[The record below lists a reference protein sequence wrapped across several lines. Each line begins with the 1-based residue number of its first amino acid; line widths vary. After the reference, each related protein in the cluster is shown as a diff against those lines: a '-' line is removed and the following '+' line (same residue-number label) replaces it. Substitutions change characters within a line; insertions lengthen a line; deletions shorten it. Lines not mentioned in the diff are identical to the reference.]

1 MLLLQLFK
9 FQFLIMAAK
18 KDKDTN
24 KENKCS
30 FCGKT
35 KKDVALLF
43 NGEFGSICNECCDQI
58 YNMNLSII
66 NHNTNFI
73 PEDEFHKDDVK
84 KPTEIKEFLDQYVIG
99 QDKAKQRLAVAVY
112 NHYKRI
118 KQKGFDDVE
127 IEKSNCILCGE
138 TGVGKT
144 LLVKS
149 IAKMLDVPISIVD
162 CNSITEAG
170 YVGDDVET
178 SITRLLQAC
187 DYDVKKAEHGIV
199 FLDEC
204 FDGNTE
210 VMTENGFIPFKD
222 LTDSTKIMQWNSDS
236 TMSLV
241 NSERIVKHKC
251 LNGLLS
257 LQNSKTGQIIHT
269 STPNHNRVVIS
280 HGKYRDKYIIKK
292 VIAEKSLNQGYDFPV
307 TGIFDGNNIDISDDM
322 LKFIVAF
329 AADGCVKNGKYG
341 YLTVKKERK
350 YNRLNEILNNLH
362 IKYTYTFNEKNS
374 YHNFYFGDISNMP
387 FFKNGKKTLCLDCL
401 ITASIRQKKLF
412 LNELRYWDGLLNY
425 YKDNIYFTSSKLDEM
440 LFIQTIAHTSGMSC
454 SIHNRYKKGY
464 DISYCCVIKN
474 KKYMS
479 QHSKLLKVYKDFTDD
494 VYCVTVPS
502 GMIMIRQN
510 NFVTVTGNC
519 DKIARKSGGNP
530 SITRDVSGEGVQQ
543 ALLKIIEGTVVNVP
557 PKGGRKHPDAKMV
570 QVDTKNILFICGG
583 AFVGLD
589 KIIERRMNKSSLGFI
604 SKEENKQ
611 YIEDKENNNILKY
624 ANAEDFKNFGLIP
637 ELIGRLPII
646 TYLNPLSEED
656 LKRILIEP
664 KNAIIKQFKKL
675 FELDGIELIIDDDV
689 YDYIVKLSIKNKLG
703 ARGLRGIV
711 EALLSDDMYK
721 MPATDE
727 KQLHITIEYAKE
739 KLLEYENTY
748 N

>member
-1 MLLLQLFK
+1 MLSDNIERK
-9 FQFLIMAAK
+9 FINTWDIEDFQILTDDGFVDIKSLHETIPYIK
-18 KDKDTN
+18 YHIET
-24 KENKCS
+24 
-30 FCGKT
+30 
-35 KKDVALLF
+35 F
-43 NGEFGSICNECCDQI
+43 NGLTLDCADNHIVFDE
-58 YNMNLSII
+58 NMNEIFVKNLRNEDKIMTANGIDTIICVECTNIEENMYDFELDENSNHRYYTNGILS
-66 NHNTNFI
+66 HN
-73 PEDEFHKDDVK
+73 
-84 KPTEIKEFLDQYVIG
+84 
-99 QDKAKQRLAVAVY
+99 
-112 NHYKRI
+112 
-118 KQKGFDDVE
+118 
-127 IEKSNCILCGE
+127 
-138 TGVGKT
+138 T

-187 DYDVKKAEHGIV
+187 DYDVKKAEHGIC
-199 FLDEC
+199 FLDE
-204 FDGNTE
+204 
-210 VMTENGFIPFKD
+210 I
-222 LTDSTKIMQWNSDS
+222 
-236 TMSLV
+236 
-241 NSERIVKHKC
+241 
-251 LNGLLS
+251 
-257 LQNSKTGQIIHT
+257 
-269 STPNHNRVVIS
+269 
-280 HGKYRDKYIIKK
+280 
-292 VIAEKSLNQGYDFPV
+292 
-307 TGIFDGNNIDISDDM
+307 
-322 LKFIVAF
+322 
-329 AADGCVKNGKYG
+329 
-341 YLTVKKERK
+341 
-350 YNRLNEILNNLH
+350 
-362 IKYTYTFNEKNS
+362 
-374 YHNFYFGDISNMP
+374 
-387 FFKNGKKTLCLDCL
+387 
-401 ITASIRQKKLF
+401 
-412 LNELRYWDGLLNY
+412 
-425 YKDNIYFTSSKLDEM
+425 
-440 LFIQTIAHTSGMSC
+440 
-454 SIHNRYKKGY
+454 
-464 DISYCCVIKN
+464 
-474 KKYMS
+474 
-479 QHSKLLKVYKDFTDD
+479 
-494 VYCVTVPS
+494 
-502 GMIMIRQN
+502 
-510 NFVTVTGNC
+510 

>member
-1 MLLLQLFK
+1 MLSDNIERK
-9 FQFLIMAAK
+9 FINTWDIEDFQILTDDGFVDIKSLHETIPYIK
-18 KDKDTN
+18 YHIET
-24 KENKCS
+24 
-30 FCGKT
+30 
-35 KKDVALLF
+35 F
-43 NGEFGSICNECCDQI
+43 NGLTLDCADNHIVFDE
-58 YNMNLSII
+58 NMNEIFVKNLRNEDKIMTANGIDTIICVECTNIEENMYDFELDENSNHRYYTNGILS
-66 NHNTNFI
+66 HN
-73 PEDEFHKDDVK
+73 
-84 KPTEIKEFLDQYVIG
+84 
-99 QDKAKQRLAVAVY
+99 
-112 NHYKRI
+112 
-118 KQKGFDDVE
+118 
-127 IEKSNCILCGE
+127 
-138 TGVGKT
+138 T

-199 FLDEC
+199 FLDE
-204 FDGNTE
+204 
-210 VMTENGFIPFKD
+210 I
-222 LTDSTKIMQWNSDS
+222 
-236 TMSLV
+236 
-241 NSERIVKHKC
+241 
-251 LNGLLS
+251 
-257 LQNSKTGQIIHT
+257 
-269 STPNHNRVVIS
+269 
-280 HGKYRDKYIIKK
+280 
-292 VIAEKSLNQGYDFPV
+292 
-307 TGIFDGNNIDISDDM
+307 
-322 LKFIVAF
+322 
-329 AADGCVKNGKYG
+329 
-341 YLTVKKERK
+341 
-350 YNRLNEILNNLH
+350 
-362 IKYTYTFNEKNS
+362 
-374 YHNFYFGDISNMP
+374 
-387 FFKNGKKTLCLDCL
+387 
-401 ITASIRQKKLF
+401 
-412 LNELRYWDGLLNY
+412 
-425 YKDNIYFTSSKLDEM
+425 
-440 LFIQTIAHTSGMSC
+440 
-454 SIHNRYKKGY
+454 
-464 DISYCCVIKN
+464 
-474 KKYMS
+474 
-479 QHSKLLKVYKDFTDD
+479 
-494 VYCVTVPS
+494 
-502 GMIMIRQN
+502 
-510 NFVTVTGNC
+510 

-656 LKRILIEP
+656 LKKILIEP

>member
-1 MLLLQLFK
+1 MLSDNIERK
-9 FQFLIMAAK
+9 FINTWDIEDFQILTDDGFVDIKSLHETIPYIK
-18 KDKDTN
+18 YHIET
-24 KENKCS
+24 
-30 FCGKT
+30 
-35 KKDVALLF
+35 F
-43 NGEFGSICNECCDQI
+43 NGLTLDCADNHIVFDE
-58 YNMNLSII
+58 NMNEIFVNNLRNEDKIMTANGIDTIICVECTNIEENMYDFELDENSNHRYYTNGILS
-66 NHNTNFI
+66 HN
-73 PEDEFHKDDVK
+73 
-84 KPTEIKEFLDQYVIG
+84 
-99 QDKAKQRLAVAVY
+99 
-112 NHYKRI
+112 
-118 KQKGFDDVE
+118 
-127 IEKSNCILCGE
+127 
-138 TGVGKT
+138 T

-199 FLDEC
+199 FLDE
-204 FDGNTE
+204 
-210 VMTENGFIPFKD
+210 
-222 LTDSTKIMQWNSDS
+222 L
-236 TMSLV
+236 
-241 NSERIVKHKC
+241 
-251 LNGLLS
+251 
-257 LQNSKTGQIIHT
+257 
-269 STPNHNRVVIS
+269 
-280 HGKYRDKYIIKK
+280 
-292 VIAEKSLNQGYDFPV
+292 
-307 TGIFDGNNIDISDDM
+307 
-322 LKFIVAF
+322 
-329 AADGCVKNGKYG
+329 
-341 YLTVKKERK
+341 
-350 YNRLNEILNNLH
+350 
-362 IKYTYTFNEKNS
+362 
-374 YHNFYFGDISNMP
+374 
-387 FFKNGKKTLCLDCL
+387 
-401 ITASIRQKKLF
+401 
-412 LNELRYWDGLLNY
+412 
-425 YKDNIYFTSSKLDEM
+425 
-440 LFIQTIAHTSGMSC
+440 
-454 SIHNRYKKGY
+454 
-464 DISYCCVIKN
+464 
-474 KKYMS
+474 
-479 QHSKLLKVYKDFTDD
+479 
-494 VYCVTVPS
+494 
-502 GMIMIRQN
+502 
-510 NFVTVTGNC
+510 

>member
-1 MLLLQLFK
+1 MLSDNIERK
-9 FQFLIMAAK
+9 FINTWDIEDFQILTDDGFVDIKSLHETIPYIK
-18 KDKDTN
+18 YHIET
-24 KENKCS
+24 
-30 FCGKT
+30 
-35 KKDVALLF
+35 F
-43 NGEFGSICNECCDQI
+43 NGLTLDCADNHIVFDE
-58 YNMNLSII
+58 NMNEIFVKNLRNEDKIMTANGIDTIICVECTNIEENMYDFELDENSNHRYYTNGILS
-66 NHNTNFI
+66 HN
-73 PEDEFHKDDVK
+73 
-84 KPTEIKEFLDQYVIG
+84 
-99 QDKAKQRLAVAVY
+99 
-112 NHYKRI
+112 
-118 KQKGFDDVE
+118 
-127 IEKSNCILCGE
+127 
-138 TGVGKT
+138 T

-187 DYDVKKAEHGIV
+187 DYNVKKAEHGIV
-199 FLDEC
+199 FLDE
-204 FDGNTE
+204 
-210 VMTENGFIPFKD
+210 
-222 LTDSTKIMQWNSDS
+222 L
-236 TMSLV
+236 
-241 NSERIVKHKC
+241 
-251 LNGLLS
+251 
-257 LQNSKTGQIIHT
+257 
-269 STPNHNRVVIS
+269 
-280 HGKYRDKYIIKK
+280 
-292 VIAEKSLNQGYDFPV
+292 
-307 TGIFDGNNIDISDDM
+307 
-322 LKFIVAF
+322 
-329 AADGCVKNGKYG
+329 
-341 YLTVKKERK
+341 
-350 YNRLNEILNNLH
+350 
-362 IKYTYTFNEKNS
+362 
-374 YHNFYFGDISNMP
+374 
-387 FFKNGKKTLCLDCL
+387 
-401 ITASIRQKKLF
+401 
-412 LNELRYWDGLLNY
+412 
-425 YKDNIYFTSSKLDEM
+425 
-440 LFIQTIAHTSGMSC
+440 
-454 SIHNRYKKGY
+454 
-464 DISYCCVIKN
+464 
-474 KKYMS
+474 
-479 QHSKLLKVYKDFTDD
+479 
-494 VYCVTVPS
+494 
-502 GMIMIRQN
+502 
-510 NFVTVTGNC
+510 

>member
-1 MLLLQLFK
+1 MLSDNIERK
-9 FQFLIMAAK
+9 FINTWDIADFQILTDDGFVDIKSLHETIPYIK
-18 KDKDTN
+18 YHIET
-24 KENKCS
+24 
-30 FCGKT
+30 
-35 KKDVALLF
+35 F
-43 NGEFGSICNECCDQI
+43 NGLTLDCADNHIVFDE
-58 YNMNLSII
+58 NMNEIFVKNLRNEDKIMTANGIDTIICVECTNIEENMYDFELDENSNHRYYTNGILS
-66 NHNTNFI
+66 HN
-73 PEDEFHKDDVK
+73 
-84 KPTEIKEFLDQYVIG
+84 
-99 QDKAKQRLAVAVY
+99 
-112 NHYKRI
+112 
-118 KQKGFDDVE
+118 
-127 IEKSNCILCGE
+127 
-138 TGVGKT
+138 T

-187 DYDVKKAEHGIV
+187 DYDVKKAEHGIC
-199 FLDEC
+199 FLDE
-204 FDGNTE
+204 
-210 VMTENGFIPFKD
+210 I
-222 LTDSTKIMQWNSDS
+222 
-236 TMSLV
+236 
-241 NSERIVKHKC
+241 
-251 LNGLLS
+251 
-257 LQNSKTGQIIHT
+257 
-269 STPNHNRVVIS
+269 
-280 HGKYRDKYIIKK
+280 
-292 VIAEKSLNQGYDFPV
+292 
-307 TGIFDGNNIDISDDM
+307 
-322 LKFIVAF
+322 
-329 AADGCVKNGKYG
+329 
-341 YLTVKKERK
+341 
-350 YNRLNEILNNLH
+350 
-362 IKYTYTFNEKNS
+362 
-374 YHNFYFGDISNMP
+374 
-387 FFKNGKKTLCLDCL
+387 
-401 ITASIRQKKLF
+401 
-412 LNELRYWDGLLNY
+412 
-425 YKDNIYFTSSKLDEM
+425 
-440 LFIQTIAHTSGMSC
+440 
-454 SIHNRYKKGY
+454 
-464 DISYCCVIKN
+464 
-474 KKYMS
+474 
-479 QHSKLLKVYKDFTDD
+479 
-494 VYCVTVPS
+494 
-502 GMIMIRQN
+502 
-510 NFVTVTGNC
+510 

-727 KQLHITIEYAKE
+727 KQLHITIEYAKK

>member
-1 MLLLQLFK
+1 MLSDNIERK
-9 FQFLIMAAK
+9 FINTWDIEDFQILTDDGFVDIKSLHETIPYIK
-18 KDKDTN
+18 YHIET
-24 KENKCS
+24 
-30 FCGKT
+30 
-35 KKDVALLF
+35 F
-43 NGEFGSICNECCDQI
+43 NGLTLDCADNHIVFDE
-58 YNMNLSII
+58 NMNEIFVKNLRNEDKIMTANGIDTIICVECTNIEENMYDFELDENSNHRYYTNGILS
-66 NHNTNFI
+66 HN
-73 PEDEFHKDDVK
+73 
-84 KPTEIKEFLDQYVIG
+84 
-99 QDKAKQRLAVAVY
+99 
-112 NHYKRI
+112 
-118 KQKGFDDVE
+118 
-127 IEKSNCILCGE
+127 
-138 TGVGKT
+138 T

-199 FLDEC
+199 FLDE
-204 FDGNTE
+204 
-210 VMTENGFIPFKD
+210 I
-222 LTDSTKIMQWNSDS
+222 
-236 TMSLV
+236 
-241 NSERIVKHKC
+241 
-251 LNGLLS
+251 
-257 LQNSKTGQIIHT
+257 
-269 STPNHNRVVIS
+269 
-280 HGKYRDKYIIKK
+280 
-292 VIAEKSLNQGYDFPV
+292 
-307 TGIFDGNNIDISDDM
+307 
-322 LKFIVAF
+322 
-329 AADGCVKNGKYG
+329 
-341 YLTVKKERK
+341 
-350 YNRLNEILNNLH
+350 
-362 IKYTYTFNEKNS
+362 
-374 YHNFYFGDISNMP
+374 
-387 FFKNGKKTLCLDCL
+387 
-401 ITASIRQKKLF
+401 
-412 LNELRYWDGLLNY
+412 
-425 YKDNIYFTSSKLDEM
+425 
-440 LFIQTIAHTSGMSC
+440 
-454 SIHNRYKKGY
+454 
-464 DISYCCVIKN
+464 
-474 KKYMS
+474 
-479 QHSKLLKVYKDFTDD
+479 
-494 VYCVTVPS
+494 
-502 GMIMIRQN
+502 
-510 NFVTVTGNC
+510 

-611 YIEDKENNNILKY
+611 YIEDKKNNNILKY

>member
-1 MLLLQLFK
+1 MNNLSDNIERK
-9 FQFLIMAAK
+9 FINTWNIEDFQILTDDGFVDIKSLHETIPYIK
-18 KDKDTN
+18 YHIET
-24 KENKCS
+24 
-30 FCGKT
+30 
-35 KKDVALLF
+35 F
-43 NGEFGSICNECCDQI
+43 NGLTLDCADNHIVFDE
-58 YNMNLSII
+58 NMNEIFVKNLRNEDKIMTANGIDTIICVECTNIEENMYDFELDENSNHRYYTNGILS
-66 NHNTNFI
+66 HN
-73 PEDEFHKDDVK
+73 
-84 KPTEIKEFLDQYVIG
+84 
-99 QDKAKQRLAVAVY
+99 
-112 NHYKRI
+112 
-118 KQKGFDDVE
+118 
-127 IEKSNCILCGE
+127 
-138 TGVGKT
+138 T

-187 DYDVKKAEHGIV
+187 DYDVKKAEHGIC
-199 FLDEC
+199 FLDE
-204 FDGNTE
+204 
-210 VMTENGFIPFKD
+210 I
-222 LTDSTKIMQWNSDS
+222 
-236 TMSLV
+236 
-241 NSERIVKHKC
+241 
-251 LNGLLS
+251 
-257 LQNSKTGQIIHT
+257 
-269 STPNHNRVVIS
+269 
-280 HGKYRDKYIIKK
+280 
-292 VIAEKSLNQGYDFPV
+292 
-307 TGIFDGNNIDISDDM
+307 
-322 LKFIVAF
+322 
-329 AADGCVKNGKYG
+329 
-341 YLTVKKERK
+341 
-350 YNRLNEILNNLH
+350 
-362 IKYTYTFNEKNS
+362 
-374 YHNFYFGDISNMP
+374 
-387 FFKNGKKTLCLDCL
+387 
-401 ITASIRQKKLF
+401 
-412 LNELRYWDGLLNY
+412 
-425 YKDNIYFTSSKLDEM
+425 
-440 LFIQTIAHTSGMSC
+440 
-454 SIHNRYKKGY
+454 
-464 DISYCCVIKN
+464 
-474 KKYMS
+474 
-479 QHSKLLKVYKDFTDD
+479 
-494 VYCVTVPS
+494 
-502 GMIMIRQN
+502 
-510 NFVTVTGNC
+510 

-611 YIEDKENNNILKY
+611 YIKDKENNNILKY

>member
-1 MLLLQLFK
+1 MLSDNIERK
-9 FQFLIMAAK
+9 FINTWDIEDFQILTDDGFVDIKSLHETIPYIK
-18 KDKDTN
+18 YHIET
-24 KENKCS
+24 
-30 FCGKT
+30 
-35 KKDVALLF
+35 F
-43 NGEFGSICNECCDQI
+43 NGLTLDCADNHIVFDE
-58 YNMNLSII
+58 NMNEIFVKNLRNEDKIMTANGIDTIICVECTNIEENMYDFELDENSNHRYYTNGILS
-66 NHNTNFI
+66 HN
-73 PEDEFHKDDVK
+73 
-84 KPTEIKEFLDQYVIG
+84 
-99 QDKAKQRLAVAVY
+99 
-112 NHYKRI
+112 
-118 KQKGFDDVE
+118 
-127 IEKSNCILCGE
+127 
-138 TGVGKT
+138 T

-199 FLDEC
+199 FLDE
-204 FDGNTE
+204 
-210 VMTENGFIPFKD
+210 
-222 LTDSTKIMQWNSDS
+222 L
-236 TMSLV
+236 
-241 NSERIVKHKC
+241 
-251 LNGLLS
+251 
-257 LQNSKTGQIIHT
+257 
-269 STPNHNRVVIS
+269 
-280 HGKYRDKYIIKK
+280 
-292 VIAEKSLNQGYDFPV
+292 
-307 TGIFDGNNIDISDDM
+307 
-322 LKFIVAF
+322 
-329 AADGCVKNGKYG
+329 
-341 YLTVKKERK
+341 
-350 YNRLNEILNNLH
+350 
-362 IKYTYTFNEKNS
+362 
-374 YHNFYFGDISNMP
+374 
-387 FFKNGKKTLCLDCL
+387 
-401 ITASIRQKKLF
+401 
-412 LNELRYWDGLLNY
+412 
-425 YKDNIYFTSSKLDEM
+425 
-440 LFIQTIAHTSGMSC
+440 
-454 SIHNRYKKGY
+454 
-464 DISYCCVIKN
+464 
-474 KKYMS
+474 
-479 QHSKLLKVYKDFTDD
+479 
-494 VYCVTVPS
+494 
-502 GMIMIRQN
+502 
-510 NFVTVTGNC
+510 

-583 AFVGLD
+583 AFVGLN

>member
-1 MLLLQLFK
+1 MLSDNIERK
-9 FQFLIMAAK
+9 FINTWDIEDFQILTDDGFVDIKSLHETIPYIK
-18 KDKDTN
+18 YHIET
-24 KENKCS
+24 
-30 FCGKT
+30 
-35 KKDVALLF
+35 F
-43 NGEFGSICNECCDQI
+43 NGLTLDCADNHIVFDE
-58 YNMNLSII
+58 NMNEIFVKNLRNEDKIMTVNGIDTIICVECTNIEENMYDFELDENSNHRYYTNGILS
-66 NHNTNFI
+66 HN
-73 PEDEFHKDDVK
+73 
-84 KPTEIKEFLDQYVIG
+84 
-99 QDKAKQRLAVAVY
+99 
-112 NHYKRI
+112 
-118 KQKGFDDVE
+118 
-127 IEKSNCILCGE
+127 
-138 TGVGKT
+138 T

-199 FLDEC
+199 FLDE
-204 FDGNTE
+204 
-210 VMTENGFIPFKD
+210 I
-222 LTDSTKIMQWNSDS
+222 
-236 TMSLV
+236 
-241 NSERIVKHKC
+241 
-251 LNGLLS
+251 
-257 LQNSKTGQIIHT
+257 
-269 STPNHNRVVIS
+269 
-280 HGKYRDKYIIKK
+280 
-292 VIAEKSLNQGYDFPV
+292 
-307 TGIFDGNNIDISDDM
+307 
-322 LKFIVAF
+322 
-329 AADGCVKNGKYG
+329 
-341 YLTVKKERK
+341 
-350 YNRLNEILNNLH
+350 
-362 IKYTYTFNEKNS
+362 
-374 YHNFYFGDISNMP
+374 
-387 FFKNGKKTLCLDCL
+387 
-401 ITASIRQKKLF
+401 
-412 LNELRYWDGLLNY
+412 
-425 YKDNIYFTSSKLDEM
+425 
-440 LFIQTIAHTSGMSC
+440 
-454 SIHNRYKKGY
+454 
-464 DISYCCVIKN
+464 
-474 KKYMS
+474 
-479 QHSKLLKVYKDFTDD
+479 
-494 VYCVTVPS
+494 
-502 GMIMIRQN
+502 
-510 NFVTVTGNC
+510 

>member
-1 MLLLQLFK
+1 MLSDNIERK
-9 FQFLIMAAK
+9 FINTWDIEDFQILTDDGFVDIKSLHETIPYIK
-18 KDKDTN
+18 YHIET
-24 KENKCS
+24 
-30 FCGKT
+30 
-35 KKDVALLF
+35 F
-43 NGEFGSICNECCDQI
+43 NGLTLDCADNHIVFDE
-58 YNMNLSII
+58 NMNEIFVKNLRNEDKIMTATGIDTIICVECTNIEENMYDFELDENSNHKYYTNGILS
-66 NHNTNFI
+66 HN
-73 PEDEFHKDDVK
+73 
-84 KPTEIKEFLDQYVIG
+84 
-99 QDKAKQRLAVAVY
+99 
-112 NHYKRI
+112 
-118 KQKGFDDVE
+118 
-127 IEKSNCILCGE
+127 
-138 TGVGKT
+138 T

-199 FLDEC
+199 FLDE
-204 FDGNTE
+204 
-210 VMTENGFIPFKD
+210 
-222 LTDSTKIMQWNSDS
+222 L
-236 TMSLV
+236 
-241 NSERIVKHKC
+241 
-251 LNGLLS
+251 
-257 LQNSKTGQIIHT
+257 
-269 STPNHNRVVIS
+269 
-280 HGKYRDKYIIKK
+280 
-292 VIAEKSLNQGYDFPV
+292 
-307 TGIFDGNNIDISDDM
+307 
-322 LKFIVAF
+322 
-329 AADGCVKNGKYG
+329 
-341 YLTVKKERK
+341 
-350 YNRLNEILNNLH
+350 
-362 IKYTYTFNEKNS
+362 
-374 YHNFYFGDISNMP
+374 
-387 FFKNGKKTLCLDCL
+387 
-401 ITASIRQKKLF
+401 
-412 LNELRYWDGLLNY
+412 
-425 YKDNIYFTSSKLDEM
+425 
-440 LFIQTIAHTSGMSC
+440 
-454 SIHNRYKKGY
+454 
-464 DISYCCVIKN
+464 
-474 KKYMS
+474 
-479 QHSKLLKVYKDFTDD
+479 
-494 VYCVTVPS
+494 
-502 GMIMIRQN
+502 
-510 NFVTVTGNC
+510 

>member
-1 MLLLQLFK
+1 MNNLSDNIERK
-9 FQFLIMAAK
+9 FIN
-18 KDKDTN
+18 TWN
-24 KENKCS
+24 IE
-30 FCGKT
+30 
-35 KKDVALLF
+35 DVQILTDDGFVDIKSLHETIPYIKYHIETF
-43 NGEFGSICNECCDQI
+43 NGLTLDCADNHIVFDE
-58 YNMNLSII
+58 NMNEIFVKNLRNEDKIMTANGIDTIICVECTNIEENMYDFELDENSNHRYYTNSILS
-66 NHNTNFI
+66 HN
-73 PEDEFHKDDVK
+73 
-84 KPTEIKEFLDQYVIG
+84 
-99 QDKAKQRLAVAVY
+99 
-112 NHYKRI
+112 
-118 KQKGFDDVE
+118 
-127 IEKSNCILCGE
+127 
-138 TGVGKT
+138 T

-199 FLDEC
+199 FLDE
-204 FDGNTE
+204 
-210 VMTENGFIPFKD
+210 
-222 LTDSTKIMQWNSDS
+222 L
-236 TMSLV
+236 
-241 NSERIVKHKC
+241 
-251 LNGLLS
+251 
-257 LQNSKTGQIIHT
+257 
-269 STPNHNRVVIS
+269 
-280 HGKYRDKYIIKK
+280 
-292 VIAEKSLNQGYDFPV
+292 
-307 TGIFDGNNIDISDDM
+307 
-322 LKFIVAF
+322 
-329 AADGCVKNGKYG
+329 
-341 YLTVKKERK
+341 
-350 YNRLNEILNNLH
+350 
-362 IKYTYTFNEKNS
+362 
-374 YHNFYFGDISNMP
+374 
-387 FFKNGKKTLCLDCL
+387 
-401 ITASIRQKKLF
+401 
-412 LNELRYWDGLLNY
+412 
-425 YKDNIYFTSSKLDEM
+425 
-440 LFIQTIAHTSGMSC
+440 
-454 SIHNRYKKGY
+454 
-464 DISYCCVIKN
+464 
-474 KKYMS
+474 
-479 QHSKLLKVYKDFTDD
+479 
-494 VYCVTVPS
+494 
-502 GMIMIRQN
+502 
-510 NFVTVTGNC
+510 

>member
-1 MLLLQLFK
+1 MNNLSDNIERK
-9 FQFLIMAAK
+9 FINTWDIEDFQILTDDGFVDIKSLHETIPYIK
-18 KDKDTN
+18 YHIET
-24 KENKCS
+24 
-30 FCGKT
+30 
-35 KKDVALLF
+35 F
-43 NGEFGSICNECCDQI
+43 NGLILDCADNHIVFDE
-58 YNMNLSII
+58 NMNEIFVKNLRNEDKIMTANGIDTIICVECTNIEENMYDFELDENSNHRYYTNGILS
-66 NHNTNFI
+66 HN
-73 PEDEFHKDDVK
+73 
-84 KPTEIKEFLDQYVIG
+84 
-99 QDKAKQRLAVAVY
+99 
-112 NHYKRI
+112 
-118 KQKGFDDVE
+118 
-127 IEKSNCILCGE
+127 
-138 TGVGKT
+138 T

-187 DYDVKKAEHGIV
+187 DYDVKKAEHGIC
-199 FLDEC
+199 FLDE
-204 FDGNTE
+204 
-210 VMTENGFIPFKD
+210 I
-222 LTDSTKIMQWNSDS
+222 
-236 TMSLV
+236 
-241 NSERIVKHKC
+241 
-251 LNGLLS
+251 
-257 LQNSKTGQIIHT
+257 
-269 STPNHNRVVIS
+269 
-280 HGKYRDKYIIKK
+280 
-292 VIAEKSLNQGYDFPV
+292 
-307 TGIFDGNNIDISDDM
+307 
-322 LKFIVAF
+322 
-329 AADGCVKNGKYG
+329 
-341 YLTVKKERK
+341 
-350 YNRLNEILNNLH
+350 
-362 IKYTYTFNEKNS
+362 
-374 YHNFYFGDISNMP
+374 
-387 FFKNGKKTLCLDCL
+387 
-401 ITASIRQKKLF
+401 
-412 LNELRYWDGLLNY
+412 
-425 YKDNIYFTSSKLDEM
+425 
-440 LFIQTIAHTSGMSC
+440 
-454 SIHNRYKKGY
+454 
-464 DISYCCVIKN
+464 
-474 KKYMS
+474 
-479 QHSKLLKVYKDFTDD
+479 
-494 VYCVTVPS
+494 
-502 GMIMIRQN
+502 
-510 NFVTVTGNC
+510 

>member
-1 MLLLQLFK
+1 MLSDNIERK
-9 FQFLIMAAK
+9 FINTWDIEDFQILTDDGFVDIKSLHETIPYIK
-18 KDKDTN
+18 YHIET
-24 KENKCS
+24 
-30 FCGKT
+30 
-35 KKDVALLF
+35 F
-43 NGEFGSICNECCDQI
+43 NGLTLDCADNHIVFDE
-58 YNMNLSII
+58 NMNEIFVKNLRNEDKIMTANGIDTIICVECTNIEENMYDFELDENSNHRYYTNSILS
-66 NHNTNFI
+66 HN
-73 PEDEFHKDDVK
+73 
-84 KPTEIKEFLDQYVIG
+84 
-99 QDKAKQRLAVAVY
+99 
-112 NHYKRI
+112 
-118 KQKGFDDVE
+118 
-127 IEKSNCILCGE
+127 
-138 TGVGKT
+138 T

-199 FLDEC
+199 FLDE
-204 FDGNTE
+204 
-210 VMTENGFIPFKD
+210 
-222 LTDSTKIMQWNSDS
+222 L
-236 TMSLV
+236 
-241 NSERIVKHKC
+241 
-251 LNGLLS
+251 
-257 LQNSKTGQIIHT
+257 
-269 STPNHNRVVIS
+269 
-280 HGKYRDKYIIKK
+280 
-292 VIAEKSLNQGYDFPV
+292 
-307 TGIFDGNNIDISDDM
+307 
-322 LKFIVAF
+322 
-329 AADGCVKNGKYG
+329 
-341 YLTVKKERK
+341 
-350 YNRLNEILNNLH
+350 
-362 IKYTYTFNEKNS
+362 
-374 YHNFYFGDISNMP
+374 
-387 FFKNGKKTLCLDCL
+387 
-401 ITASIRQKKLF
+401 
-412 LNELRYWDGLLNY
+412 
-425 YKDNIYFTSSKLDEM
+425 
-440 LFIQTIAHTSGMSC
+440 
-454 SIHNRYKKGY
+454 
-464 DISYCCVIKN
+464 
-474 KKYMS
+474 
-479 QHSKLLKVYKDFTDD
+479 
-494 VYCVTVPS
+494 
-502 GMIMIRQN
+502 
-510 NFVTVTGNC
+510 

>member
-1 MLLLQLFK
+1 MLSDNIERK
-9 FQFLIMAAK
+9 FINTLDIEDFQILTDDGFVDIKSLHETIPYIK
-18 KDKDTN
+18 YHIET
-24 KENKCS
+24 
-30 FCGKT
+30 
-35 KKDVALLF
+35 F
-43 NGEFGSICNECCDQI
+43 NGLTLDCADNHIVFDE
-58 YNMNLSII
+58 NMNEIFVKNLRNEDKIMTANGIDTIICVECTNIEENMYDFELDENSNHRYYTNGILS
-66 NHNTNFI
+66 HN
-73 PEDEFHKDDVK
+73 
-84 KPTEIKEFLDQYVIG
+84 
-99 QDKAKQRLAVAVY
+99 
-112 NHYKRI
+112 
-118 KQKGFDDVE
+118 
-127 IEKSNCILCGE
+127 
-138 TGVGKT
+138 T

-187 DYDVKKAEHGIV
+187 DYDVKKAEHGIC
-199 FLDEC
+199 FLDE
-204 FDGNTE
+204 
-210 VMTENGFIPFKD
+210 I
-222 LTDSTKIMQWNSDS
+222 
-236 TMSLV
+236 
-241 NSERIVKHKC
+241 
-251 LNGLLS
+251 
-257 LQNSKTGQIIHT
+257 
-269 STPNHNRVVIS
+269 
-280 HGKYRDKYIIKK
+280 
-292 VIAEKSLNQGYDFPV
+292 
-307 TGIFDGNNIDISDDM
+307 
-322 LKFIVAF
+322 
-329 AADGCVKNGKYG
+329 
-341 YLTVKKERK
+341 
-350 YNRLNEILNNLH
+350 
-362 IKYTYTFNEKNS
+362 
-374 YHNFYFGDISNMP
+374 
-387 FFKNGKKTLCLDCL
+387 
-401 ITASIRQKKLF
+401 
-412 LNELRYWDGLLNY
+412 
-425 YKDNIYFTSSKLDEM
+425 
-440 LFIQTIAHTSGMSC
+440 
-454 SIHNRYKKGY
+454 
-464 DISYCCVIKN
+464 
-474 KKYMS
+474 
-479 QHSKLLKVYKDFTDD
+479 
-494 VYCVTVPS
+494 
-502 GMIMIRQN
+502 
-510 NFVTVTGNC
+510 

>member
-1 MLLLQLFK
+1 MNNLSDNIERK
-9 FQFLIMAAK
+9 FIN
-18 KDKDTN
+18 TWN
-24 KENKCS
+24 IE
-30 FCGKT
+30 
-35 KKDVALLF
+35 DVQILTDDGFVDIKSLHETIPYIKYHIETF
-43 NGEFGSICNECCDQI
+43 NGLTLDCADNHIVFDE
-58 YNMNLSII
+58 NMNEIFVKNLRNEDKIMTANGIDTIICVECTNIEENMYDFELDENSNHRYYTNGILS
-66 NHNTNFI
+66 HN
-73 PEDEFHKDDVK
+73 
-84 KPTEIKEFLDQYVIG
+84 
-99 QDKAKQRLAVAVY
+99 
-112 NHYKRI
+112 
-118 KQKGFDDVE
+118 
-127 IEKSNCILCGE
+127 
-138 TGVGKT
+138 T

-187 DYDVKKAEHGIV
+187 DYDVKKAEHGIC
-199 FLDEC
+199 FLDE
-204 FDGNTE
+204 
-210 VMTENGFIPFKD
+210 I
-222 LTDSTKIMQWNSDS
+222 
-236 TMSLV
+236 
-241 NSERIVKHKC
+241 
-251 LNGLLS
+251 
-257 LQNSKTGQIIHT
+257 
-269 STPNHNRVVIS
+269 
-280 HGKYRDKYIIKK
+280 
-292 VIAEKSLNQGYDFPV
+292 
-307 TGIFDGNNIDISDDM
+307 
-322 LKFIVAF
+322 
-329 AADGCVKNGKYG
+329 
-341 YLTVKKERK
+341 
-350 YNRLNEILNNLH
+350 
-362 IKYTYTFNEKNS
+362 
-374 YHNFYFGDISNMP
+374 
-387 FFKNGKKTLCLDCL
+387 
-401 ITASIRQKKLF
+401 
-412 LNELRYWDGLLNY
+412 
-425 YKDNIYFTSSKLDEM
+425 
-440 LFIQTIAHTSGMSC
+440 
-454 SIHNRYKKGY
+454 
-464 DISYCCVIKN
+464 
-474 KKYMS
+474 
-479 QHSKLLKVYKDFTDD
+479 
-494 VYCVTVPS
+494 
-502 GMIMIRQN
+502 
-510 NFVTVTGNC
+510 

>member
-1 MLLLQLFK
+1 MLSDNIERK
-9 FQFLIMAAK
+9 FINTWDIEDFQILTDDGFVDIKSLHETIPYIK
-18 KDKDTN
+18 YHIET
-24 KENKCS
+24 
-30 FCGKT
+30 
-35 KKDVALLF
+35 F
-43 NGEFGSICNECCDQI
+43 NGLTLDCADNHIVFDE
-58 YNMNLSII
+58 NMNEIFVKNLRNEDKIMTANGIDTIICVECTNIEENMYDFELDENSNHRYYTNGILS
-66 NHNTNFI
+66 HN
-73 PEDEFHKDDVK
+73 
-84 KPTEIKEFLDQYVIG
+84 
-99 QDKAKQRLAVAVY
+99 
-112 NHYKRI
+112 
-118 KQKGFDDVE
+118 
-127 IEKSNCILCGE
+127 
-138 TGVGKT
+138 T

-187 DYDVKKAEHGIV
+187 DYDVKKAEHGIC
-199 FLDEC
+199 FLDE
-204 FDGNTE
+204 
-210 VMTENGFIPFKD
+210 I
-222 LTDSTKIMQWNSDS
+222 
-236 TMSLV
+236 
-241 NSERIVKHKC
+241 
-251 LNGLLS
+251 
-257 LQNSKTGQIIHT
+257 
-269 STPNHNRVVIS
+269 
-280 HGKYRDKYIIKK
+280 
-292 VIAEKSLNQGYDFPV
+292 
-307 TGIFDGNNIDISDDM
+307 
-322 LKFIVAF
+322 
-329 AADGCVKNGKYG
+329 
-341 YLTVKKERK
+341 
-350 YNRLNEILNNLH
+350 
-362 IKYTYTFNEKNS
+362 
-374 YHNFYFGDISNMP
+374 
-387 FFKNGKKTLCLDCL
+387 
-401 ITASIRQKKLF
+401 
-412 LNELRYWDGLLNY
+412 
-425 YKDNIYFTSSKLDEM
+425 
-440 LFIQTIAHTSGMSC
+440 
-454 SIHNRYKKGY
+454 
-464 DISYCCVIKN
+464 
-474 KKYMS
+474 
-479 QHSKLLKVYKDFTDD
+479 
-494 VYCVTVPS
+494 
-502 GMIMIRQN
+502 
-510 NFVTVTGNC
+510 

-604 SKEENKQ
+604 SKDENKQ

>member
-1 MLLLQLFK
+1 MLSDNIERK
-9 FQFLIMAAK
+9 FINTWDIEDFQILTDDGFVDIKSLHETIPYIK
-18 KDKDTN
+18 YHIET
-24 KENKCS
+24 
-30 FCGKT
+30 
-35 KKDVALLF
+35 F
-43 NGEFGSICNECCDQI
+43 NGLTLDCADNHIVFDE
-58 YNMNLSII
+58 NMNEIFVKNLRNEDKIMTANGIDTIICVECTNIEENMYDFELDENSNHRYYTNGILS
-66 NHNTNFI
+66 HN
-73 PEDEFHKDDVK
+73 
-84 KPTEIKEFLDQYVIG
+84 
-99 QDKAKQRLAVAVY
+99 
-112 NHYKRI
+112 
-118 KQKGFDDVE
+118 
-127 IEKSNCILCGE
+127 
-138 TGVGKT
+138 T

-199 FLDEC
+199 FLDE
-204 FDGNTE
+204 
-210 VMTENGFIPFKD
+210 I
-222 LTDSTKIMQWNSDS
+222 
-236 TMSLV
+236 
-241 NSERIVKHKC
+241 
-251 LNGLLS
+251 
-257 LQNSKTGQIIHT
+257 
-269 STPNHNRVVIS
+269 
-280 HGKYRDKYIIKK
+280 
-292 VIAEKSLNQGYDFPV
+292 
-307 TGIFDGNNIDISDDM
+307 
-322 LKFIVAF
+322 
-329 AADGCVKNGKYG
+329 
-341 YLTVKKERK
+341 
-350 YNRLNEILNNLH
+350 
-362 IKYTYTFNEKNS
+362 
-374 YHNFYFGDISNMP
+374 
-387 FFKNGKKTLCLDCL
+387 
-401 ITASIRQKKLF
+401 
-412 LNELRYWDGLLNY
+412 
-425 YKDNIYFTSSKLDEM
+425 
-440 LFIQTIAHTSGMSC
+440 
-454 SIHNRYKKGY
+454 
-464 DISYCCVIKN
+464 
-474 KKYMS
+474 
-479 QHSKLLKVYKDFTDD
+479 
-494 VYCVTVPS
+494 
-502 GMIMIRQN
+502 
-510 NFVTVTGNC
+510 

-675 FELDGIELIIDDDV
+675 FELDGIELIIDDNV

>member
-1 MLLLQLFK
+1 MLSDNIERK
-9 FQFLIMAAK
+9 FINTWDIEDFQILTDDGFVDIKSLHETIPYIK
-18 KDKDTN
+18 YHIET
-24 KENKCS
+24 
-30 FCGKT
+30 
-35 KKDVALLF
+35 F
-43 NGEFGSICNECCDQI
+43 NGLTLDCADNHIVFDE
-58 YNMNLSII
+58 NMNEIFVKNLRNEDKIMTANGIDTIICVECTNIEENMYDFELDENSNHRYYTNGILS
-66 NHNTNFI
+66 HN
-73 PEDEFHKDDVK
+73 
-84 KPTEIKEFLDQYVIG
+84 
-99 QDKAKQRLAVAVY
+99 
-112 NHYKRI
+112 
-118 KQKGFDDVE
+118 
-127 IEKSNCILCGE
+127 
-138 TGVGKT
+138 T

-199 FLDEC
+199 FLDE
-204 FDGNTE
+204 
-210 VMTENGFIPFKD
+210 
-222 LTDSTKIMQWNSDS
+222 L
-236 TMSLV
+236 
-241 NSERIVKHKC
+241 
-251 LNGLLS
+251 
-257 LQNSKTGQIIHT
+257 
-269 STPNHNRVVIS
+269 
-280 HGKYRDKYIIKK
+280 
-292 VIAEKSLNQGYDFPV
+292 
-307 TGIFDGNNIDISDDM
+307 
-322 LKFIVAF
+322 
-329 AADGCVKNGKYG
+329 
-341 YLTVKKERK
+341 
-350 YNRLNEILNNLH
+350 
-362 IKYTYTFNEKNS
+362 
-374 YHNFYFGDISNMP
+374 
-387 FFKNGKKTLCLDCL
+387 
-401 ITASIRQKKLF
+401 
-412 LNELRYWDGLLNY
+412 
-425 YKDNIYFTSSKLDEM
+425 
-440 LFIQTIAHTSGMSC
+440 
-454 SIHNRYKKGY
+454 
-464 DISYCCVIKN
+464 
-474 KKYMS
+474 
-479 QHSKLLKVYKDFTDD
+479 
-494 VYCVTVPS
+494 
-502 GMIMIRQN
+502 
-510 NFVTVTGNC
+510 

-543 ALLKIIEGTVVNVP
+543 ALLKIIEGTIVNVP

>member
-1 MLLLQLFK
+1 MLSDNIERK
-9 FQFLIMAAK
+9 FINTWDIADFQILTDDGFVDIKSLHETIPYIK
-18 KDKDTN
+18 YHIET
-24 KENKCS
+24 
-30 FCGKT
+30 
-35 KKDVALLF
+35 F
-43 NGEFGSICNECCDQI
+43 NGLTLDCADNHIVFDE
-58 YNMNLSII
+58 NMNEIFVKNLRNEDKIMTANGIDTIICVECTNIEENMYDFELDENSNHRYYTNGILS
-66 NHNTNFI
+66 HN
-73 PEDEFHKDDVK
+73 
-84 KPTEIKEFLDQYVIG
+84 
-99 QDKAKQRLAVAVY
+99 
-112 NHYKRI
+112 
-118 KQKGFDDVE
+118 
-127 IEKSNCILCGE
+127 
-138 TGVGKT
+138 T

-187 DYDVKKAEHGIV
+187 DYDVKKAEHGIC
-199 FLDEC
+199 FLDE
-204 FDGNTE
+204 
-210 VMTENGFIPFKD
+210 I
-222 LTDSTKIMQWNSDS
+222 
-236 TMSLV
+236 
-241 NSERIVKHKC
+241 
-251 LNGLLS
+251 
-257 LQNSKTGQIIHT
+257 
-269 STPNHNRVVIS
+269 
-280 HGKYRDKYIIKK
+280 
-292 VIAEKSLNQGYDFPV
+292 
-307 TGIFDGNNIDISDDM
+307 
-322 LKFIVAF
+322 
-329 AADGCVKNGKYG
+329 
-341 YLTVKKERK
+341 
-350 YNRLNEILNNLH
+350 
-362 IKYTYTFNEKNS
+362 
-374 YHNFYFGDISNMP
+374 
-387 FFKNGKKTLCLDCL
+387 
-401 ITASIRQKKLF
+401 
-412 LNELRYWDGLLNY
+412 
-425 YKDNIYFTSSKLDEM
+425 
-440 LFIQTIAHTSGMSC
+440 
-454 SIHNRYKKGY
+454 
-464 DISYCCVIKN
+464 
-474 KKYMS
+474 
-479 QHSKLLKVYKDFTDD
+479 
-494 VYCVTVPS
+494 
-502 GMIMIRQN
+502 
-510 NFVTVTGNC
+510 

>member
-1 MLLLQLFK
+1 MLSDNIERK
-9 FQFLIMAAK
+9 FINTCDIEDFQILTDDGFVDIKSLHETIPYIK
-18 KDKDTN
+18 YHIET
-24 KENKCS
+24 
-30 FCGKT
+30 
-35 KKDVALLF
+35 F
-43 NGEFGSICNECCDQI
+43 NGLTLDCADNHIVFDE
-58 YNMNLSII
+58 NMNEIFVKNLRNEDKIMTANGIDTIICVECTNIEENMYDFELNENSNHRYYTNGILS
-66 NHNTNFI
+66 HN
-73 PEDEFHKDDVK
+73 
-84 KPTEIKEFLDQYVIG
+84 
-99 QDKAKQRLAVAVY
+99 
-112 NHYKRI
+112 
-118 KQKGFDDVE
+118 
-127 IEKSNCILCGE
+127 
-138 TGVGKT
+138 T

-199 FLDEC
+199 FLDE
-204 FDGNTE
+204 
-210 VMTENGFIPFKD
+210 
-222 LTDSTKIMQWNSDS
+222 L
-236 TMSLV
+236 
-241 NSERIVKHKC
+241 
-251 LNGLLS
+251 
-257 LQNSKTGQIIHT
+257 
-269 STPNHNRVVIS
+269 
-280 HGKYRDKYIIKK
+280 
-292 VIAEKSLNQGYDFPV
+292 
-307 TGIFDGNNIDISDDM
+307 
-322 LKFIVAF
+322 
-329 AADGCVKNGKYG
+329 
-341 YLTVKKERK
+341 
-350 YNRLNEILNNLH
+350 
-362 IKYTYTFNEKNS
+362 
-374 YHNFYFGDISNMP
+374 
-387 FFKNGKKTLCLDCL
+387 
-401 ITASIRQKKLF
+401 
-412 LNELRYWDGLLNY
+412 
-425 YKDNIYFTSSKLDEM
+425 
-440 LFIQTIAHTSGMSC
+440 
-454 SIHNRYKKGY
+454 
-464 DISYCCVIKN
+464 
-474 KKYMS
+474 
-479 QHSKLLKVYKDFTDD
+479 
-494 VYCVTVPS
+494 
-502 GMIMIRQN
+502 
-510 NFVTVTGNC
+510 

>member
-1 MLLLQLFK
+1 MLSDNIERK
-9 FQFLIMAAK
+9 FINTWDIEDFQILTDDGFVDIKSLHETIPYIK
-18 KDKDTN
+18 YHIET
-24 KENKCS
+24 
-30 FCGKT
+30 
-35 KKDVALLF
+35 F
-43 NGEFGSICNECCDQI
+43 NGLTLDCADNHIVFDE
-58 YNMNLSII
+58 NMNEIFVKNLRNEDKIMTANGIDTIICVECTNIEENMYDFELDENSNHRYYTNGILS
-66 NHNTNFI
+66 HN
-73 PEDEFHKDDVK
+73 
-84 KPTEIKEFLDQYVIG
+84 
-99 QDKAKQRLAVAVY
+99 
-112 NHYKRI
+112 
-118 KQKGFDDVE
+118 
-127 IEKSNCILCGE
+127 
-138 TGVGKT
+138 T

-187 DYDVKKAEHGIV
+187 DYDVKKAEHGIC
-199 FLDEC
+199 FLDE
-204 FDGNTE
+204 
-210 VMTENGFIPFKD
+210 I
-222 LTDSTKIMQWNSDS
+222 
-236 TMSLV
+236 
-241 NSERIVKHKC
+241 
-251 LNGLLS
+251 
-257 LQNSKTGQIIHT
+257 
-269 STPNHNRVVIS
+269 
-280 HGKYRDKYIIKK
+280 
-292 VIAEKSLNQGYDFPV
+292 
-307 TGIFDGNNIDISDDM
+307 
-322 LKFIVAF
+322 
-329 AADGCVKNGKYG
+329 
-341 YLTVKKERK
+341 
-350 YNRLNEILNNLH
+350 
-362 IKYTYTFNEKNS
+362 
-374 YHNFYFGDISNMP
+374 
-387 FFKNGKKTLCLDCL
+387 
-401 ITASIRQKKLF
+401 
-412 LNELRYWDGLLNY
+412 
-425 YKDNIYFTSSKLDEM
+425 
-440 LFIQTIAHTSGMSC
+440 
-454 SIHNRYKKGY
+454 
-464 DISYCCVIKN
+464 
-474 KKYMS
+474 
-479 QHSKLLKVYKDFTDD
+479 
-494 VYCVTVPS
+494 
-502 GMIMIRQN
+502 
-510 NFVTVTGNC
+510 

-611 YIEDKENNNILKY
+611 YIKDKENNNILKY

>member
-1 MLLLQLFK
+1 MNNLSDNIERK
-9 FQFLIMAAK
+9 FINTWDIEDFQILTDDGFVDIKSLHETIPYIK
-18 KDKDTN
+18 YHIET
-24 KENKCS
+24 
-30 FCGKT
+30 
-35 KKDVALLF
+35 F
-43 NGEFGSICNECCDQI
+43 NGLTLDCADNHIVFDE
-58 YNMNLSII
+58 NMNEIFVKNLRNEDKIMTANGIDTIICVECTNIEENMYDFELDENSNHRYYTNSILS
-66 NHNTNFI
+66 HN
-73 PEDEFHKDDVK
+73 
-84 KPTEIKEFLDQYVIG
+84 
-99 QDKAKQRLAVAVY
+99 
-112 NHYKRI
+112 
-118 KQKGFDDVE
+118 
-127 IEKSNCILCGE
+127 
-138 TGVGKT
+138 T

-199 FLDEC
+199 FLDE
-204 FDGNTE
+204 
-210 VMTENGFIPFKD
+210 I
-222 LTDSTKIMQWNSDS
+222 
-236 TMSLV
+236 
-241 NSERIVKHKC
+241 
-251 LNGLLS
+251 
-257 LQNSKTGQIIHT
+257 
-269 STPNHNRVVIS
+269 
-280 HGKYRDKYIIKK
+280 
-292 VIAEKSLNQGYDFPV
+292 
-307 TGIFDGNNIDISDDM
+307 
-322 LKFIVAF
+322 
-329 AADGCVKNGKYG
+329 
-341 YLTVKKERK
+341 
-350 YNRLNEILNNLH
+350 
-362 IKYTYTFNEKNS
+362 
-374 YHNFYFGDISNMP
+374 
-387 FFKNGKKTLCLDCL
+387 
-401 ITASIRQKKLF
+401 
-412 LNELRYWDGLLNY
+412 
-425 YKDNIYFTSSKLDEM
+425 
-440 LFIQTIAHTSGMSC
+440 
-454 SIHNRYKKGY
+454 
-464 DISYCCVIKN
+464 
-474 KKYMS
+474 
-479 QHSKLLKVYKDFTDD
+479 
-494 VYCVTVPS
+494 
-502 GMIMIRQN
+502 
-510 NFVTVTGNC
+510 

>member
-1 MLLLQLFK
+1 MNNLSDNIERK
-9 FQFLIMAAK
+9 FINTWNIEGFQILTDDGFVDIKSLHETIPYIK
-18 KDKDTN
+18 YHIET
-24 KENKCS
+24 
-30 FCGKT
+30 
-35 KKDVALLF
+35 F
-43 NGEFGSICNECCDQI
+43 NGLKLDCADNHIVFDE
-58 YNMNLSII
+58 NMNEIFVKDLRNEDKIMTANGIDTIICVEETNIEENMYDFELCENSNHRYYTNGILS
-66 NHNTNFI
+66 HNTM
-73 PEDEFHKDDVK
+73 
-84 KPTEIKEFLDQYVIG
+84 
-99 QDKAKQRLAVAVY
+99 
-112 NHYKRI
+112 
-118 KQKGFDDVE
+118 
-127 IEKSNCILCGE
+127 
-138 TGVGKT
+138 
-144 LLVKS
+144 LVKS

-199 FLDEC
+199 FLDE
-204 FDGNTE
+204 
-210 VMTENGFIPFKD
+210 I
-222 LTDSTKIMQWNSDS
+222 
-236 TMSLV
+236 
-241 NSERIVKHKC
+241 
-251 LNGLLS
+251 
-257 LQNSKTGQIIHT
+257 
-269 STPNHNRVVIS
+269 
-280 HGKYRDKYIIKK
+280 
-292 VIAEKSLNQGYDFPV
+292 
-307 TGIFDGNNIDISDDM
+307 
-322 LKFIVAF
+322 
-329 AADGCVKNGKYG
+329 
-341 YLTVKKERK
+341 
-350 YNRLNEILNNLH
+350 
-362 IKYTYTFNEKNS
+362 
-374 YHNFYFGDISNMP
+374 
-387 FFKNGKKTLCLDCL
+387 
-401 ITASIRQKKLF
+401 
-412 LNELRYWDGLLNY
+412 
-425 YKDNIYFTSSKLDEM
+425 
-440 LFIQTIAHTSGMSC
+440 
-454 SIHNRYKKGY
+454 
-464 DISYCCVIKN
+464 
-474 KKYMS
+474 
-479 QHSKLLKVYKDFTDD
+479 
-494 VYCVTVPS
+494 
-502 GMIMIRQN
+502 
-510 NFVTVTGNC
+510 

-675 FELDGIELIIDDDV
+675 FELDDIELIIDDDV

>member
-1 MLLLQLFK
+1 MLSDNIERK
-9 FQFLIMAAK
+9 FINTWDIEDFQILTDDGFVDIKSLHETIPYIK
-18 KDKDTN
+18 YHIET
-24 KENKCS
+24 
-30 FCGKT
+30 
-35 KKDVALLF
+35 F
-43 NGEFGSICNECCDQI
+43 NGLTLDCAANHIVFEE
-58 YNMNLSII
+58 NMNEIFVKNLRSEDKIMTANGIDTIICVECTNIEENMYDFELDENSNHRYYTNGILS
-66 NHNTNFI
+66 HN
-73 PEDEFHKDDVK
+73 
-84 KPTEIKEFLDQYVIG
+84 
-99 QDKAKQRLAVAVY
+99 
-112 NHYKRI
+112 
-118 KQKGFDDVE
+118 
-127 IEKSNCILCGE
+127 
-138 TGVGKT
+138 T

-199 FLDEC
+199 FLDE
-204 FDGNTE
+204 
-210 VMTENGFIPFKD
+210 I
-222 LTDSTKIMQWNSDS
+222 
-236 TMSLV
+236 
-241 NSERIVKHKC
+241 
-251 LNGLLS
+251 
-257 LQNSKTGQIIHT
+257 
-269 STPNHNRVVIS
+269 
-280 HGKYRDKYIIKK
+280 
-292 VIAEKSLNQGYDFPV
+292 
-307 TGIFDGNNIDISDDM
+307 
-322 LKFIVAF
+322 
-329 AADGCVKNGKYG
+329 
-341 YLTVKKERK
+341 
-350 YNRLNEILNNLH
+350 
-362 IKYTYTFNEKNS
+362 
-374 YHNFYFGDISNMP
+374 
-387 FFKNGKKTLCLDCL
+387 
-401 ITASIRQKKLF
+401 
-412 LNELRYWDGLLNY
+412 
-425 YKDNIYFTSSKLDEM
+425 
-440 LFIQTIAHTSGMSC
+440 
-454 SIHNRYKKGY
+454 
-464 DISYCCVIKN
+464 
-474 KKYMS
+474 
-479 QHSKLLKVYKDFTDD
+479 
-494 VYCVTVPS
+494 
-502 GMIMIRQN
+502 
-510 NFVTVTGNC
+510 

-543 ALLKIIEGTVVNVP
+543 ALLKIIEGTVVNVS

>member
-1 MLLLQLFK
+1 MNNLSDNIERK
-9 FQFLIMAAK
+9 FINTWDIEDFQILTDDGFVDIKSLHETIPYIK
-18 KDKDTN
+18 YHIET
-24 KENKCS
+24 
-30 FCGKT
+30 
-35 KKDVALLF
+35 F
-43 NGEFGSICNECCDQI
+43 NGLTLDCADNHIVFDE
-58 YNMNLSII
+58 NMNEIFVKNLRNEDKIMTANGIDTIICVECTNIEENMYDFELDENFNHRYYTNGILS
-66 NHNTNFI
+66 HN
-73 PEDEFHKDDVK
+73 
-84 KPTEIKEFLDQYVIG
+84 
-99 QDKAKQRLAVAVY
+99 
-112 NHYKRI
+112 
-118 KQKGFDDVE
+118 
-127 IEKSNCILCGE
+127 
-138 TGVGKT
+138 T

-199 FLDEC
+199 FLDE
-204 FDGNTE
+204 
-210 VMTENGFIPFKD
+210 
-222 LTDSTKIMQWNSDS
+222 L
-236 TMSLV
+236 
-241 NSERIVKHKC
+241 
-251 LNGLLS
+251 
-257 LQNSKTGQIIHT
+257 
-269 STPNHNRVVIS
+269 
-280 HGKYRDKYIIKK
+280 
-292 VIAEKSLNQGYDFPV
+292 
-307 TGIFDGNNIDISDDM
+307 
-322 LKFIVAF
+322 
-329 AADGCVKNGKYG
+329 
-341 YLTVKKERK
+341 
-350 YNRLNEILNNLH
+350 
-362 IKYTYTFNEKNS
+362 
-374 YHNFYFGDISNMP
+374 
-387 FFKNGKKTLCLDCL
+387 
-401 ITASIRQKKLF
+401 
-412 LNELRYWDGLLNY
+412 
-425 YKDNIYFTSSKLDEM
+425 
-440 LFIQTIAHTSGMSC
+440 
-454 SIHNRYKKGY
+454 
-464 DISYCCVIKN
+464 
-474 KKYMS
+474 
-479 QHSKLLKVYKDFTDD
+479 
-494 VYCVTVPS
+494 
-502 GMIMIRQN
+502 
-510 NFVTVTGNC
+510 

>member
-1 MLLLQLFK
+1 MNNLSDNIERK
-9 FQFLIMAAK
+9 FINTWDIEDFQILTDDGFVDIKSLHETIPYIK
-18 KDKDTN
+18 YHIET
-24 KENKCS
+24 
-30 FCGKT
+30 
-35 KKDVALLF
+35 F
-43 NGEFGSICNECCDQI
+43 NGLTLDCADNHIVFDE
-58 YNMNLSII
+58 NMNEIFVKNLRNEDKIMTANGIDTIICVECTNIEENMYDFELDENSNHRYYTNGILS
-66 NHNTNFI
+66 HN
-73 PEDEFHKDDVK
+73 
-84 KPTEIKEFLDQYVIG
+84 
-99 QDKAKQRLAVAVY
+99 
-112 NHYKRI
+112 
-118 KQKGFDDVE
+118 
-127 IEKSNCILCGE
+127 
-138 TGVGKT
+138 T

-199 FLDEC
+199 FLDE
-204 FDGNTE
+204 
-210 VMTENGFIPFKD
+210 
-222 LTDSTKIMQWNSDS
+222 L
-236 TMSLV
+236 
-241 NSERIVKHKC
+241 
-251 LNGLLS
+251 
-257 LQNSKTGQIIHT
+257 
-269 STPNHNRVVIS
+269 
-280 HGKYRDKYIIKK
+280 
-292 VIAEKSLNQGYDFPV
+292 
-307 TGIFDGNNIDISDDM
+307 
-322 LKFIVAF
+322 
-329 AADGCVKNGKYG
+329 
-341 YLTVKKERK
+341 
-350 YNRLNEILNNLH
+350 
-362 IKYTYTFNEKNS
+362 
-374 YHNFYFGDISNMP
+374 
-387 FFKNGKKTLCLDCL
+387 
-401 ITASIRQKKLF
+401 
-412 LNELRYWDGLLNY
+412 
-425 YKDNIYFTSSKLDEM
+425 
-440 LFIQTIAHTSGMSC
+440 
-454 SIHNRYKKGY
+454 
-464 DISYCCVIKN
+464 
-474 KKYMS
+474 
-479 QHSKLLKVYKDFTDD
+479 
-494 VYCVTVPS
+494 
-502 GMIMIRQN
+502 
-510 NFVTVTGNC
+510 

-675 FELDGIELIIDDDV
+675 FELDDIELIIDDDV

>member
-1 MLLLQLFK
+1 MNNLSDNIERK
-9 FQFLIMAAK
+9 FINTWDIEDFQILTDDGFVDIKSLHETIPYIK
-18 KDKDTN
+18 YHIET
-24 KENKCS
+24 
-30 FCGKT
+30 
-35 KKDVALLF
+35 F
-43 NGEFGSICNECCDQI
+43 NGLTLDCADNHIVFDE
-58 YNMNLSII
+58 NMNEIFVKNLRNEDKIMTANGIDTIICVECTNIEENMYDFELDENSNHRYYTNGILS
-66 NHNTNFI
+66 HN
-73 PEDEFHKDDVK
+73 
-84 KPTEIKEFLDQYVIG
+84 
-99 QDKAKQRLAVAVY
+99 
-112 NHYKRI
+112 
-118 KQKGFDDVE
+118 
-127 IEKSNCILCGE
+127 
-138 TGVGKT
+138 T

-187 DYDVKKAEHGIV
+187 DYDVKKAEHGIC
-199 FLDEC
+199 FLDE
-204 FDGNTE
+204 
-210 VMTENGFIPFKD
+210 I
-222 LTDSTKIMQWNSDS
+222 
-236 TMSLV
+236 
-241 NSERIVKHKC
+241 
-251 LNGLLS
+251 
-257 LQNSKTGQIIHT
+257 
-269 STPNHNRVVIS
+269 
-280 HGKYRDKYIIKK
+280 
-292 VIAEKSLNQGYDFPV
+292 
-307 TGIFDGNNIDISDDM
+307 
-322 LKFIVAF
+322 
-329 AADGCVKNGKYG
+329 
-341 YLTVKKERK
+341 
-350 YNRLNEILNNLH
+350 
-362 IKYTYTFNEKNS
+362 
-374 YHNFYFGDISNMP
+374 
-387 FFKNGKKTLCLDCL
+387 
-401 ITASIRQKKLF
+401 
-412 LNELRYWDGLLNY
+412 
-425 YKDNIYFTSSKLDEM
+425 
-440 LFIQTIAHTSGMSC
+440 
-454 SIHNRYKKGY
+454 
-464 DISYCCVIKN
+464 
-474 KKYMS
+474 
-479 QHSKLLKVYKDFTDD
+479 
-494 VYCVTVPS
+494 
-502 GMIMIRQN
+502 
-510 NFVTVTGNC
+510 

-557 PKGGRKHPDAKMV
+557 TKGGRKHPDAKMV

>member
-1 MLLLQLFK
+1 MNNLSDNIERK
-9 FQFLIMAAK
+9 FINTWDIEDFQILTDDGFVDIKSLHETIPYIK
-18 KDKDTN
+18 YHI
-24 KENKCS
+24 
-30 FCGKT
+30 KT
-35 KKDVALLF
+35 F
-43 NGEFGSICNECCDQI
+43 NGLTLDCADNHIVFDE
-58 YNMNLSII
+58 NMNEIFVKNLRNEDKIMTANGIDTIICVECTNIEENMYDFELDENSNHRYYTNGILS
-66 NHNTNFI
+66 HN
-73 PEDEFHKDDVK
+73 
-84 KPTEIKEFLDQYVIG
+84 
-99 QDKAKQRLAVAVY
+99 
-112 NHYKRI
+112 
-118 KQKGFDDVE
+118 
-127 IEKSNCILCGE
+127 
-138 TGVGKT
+138 T

-199 FLDEC
+199 FLDE
-204 FDGNTE
+204 
-210 VMTENGFIPFKD
+210 
-222 LTDSTKIMQWNSDS
+222 L
-236 TMSLV
+236 
-241 NSERIVKHKC
+241 
-251 LNGLLS
+251 
-257 LQNSKTGQIIHT
+257 
-269 STPNHNRVVIS
+269 
-280 HGKYRDKYIIKK
+280 
-292 VIAEKSLNQGYDFPV
+292 
-307 TGIFDGNNIDISDDM
+307 
-322 LKFIVAF
+322 
-329 AADGCVKNGKYG
+329 
-341 YLTVKKERK
+341 
-350 YNRLNEILNNLH
+350 
-362 IKYTYTFNEKNS
+362 
-374 YHNFYFGDISNMP
+374 
-387 FFKNGKKTLCLDCL
+387 
-401 ITASIRQKKLF
+401 
-412 LNELRYWDGLLNY
+412 
-425 YKDNIYFTSSKLDEM
+425 
-440 LFIQTIAHTSGMSC
+440 
-454 SIHNRYKKGY
+454 
-464 DISYCCVIKN
+464 
-474 KKYMS
+474 
-479 QHSKLLKVYKDFTDD
+479 
-494 VYCVTVPS
+494 
-502 GMIMIRQN
+502 
-510 NFVTVTGNC
+510 

>member
-1 MLLLQLFK
+1 MNNLSDNIERK
-9 FQFLIMAAK
+9 FINTWDIEDFQILTDDGFVDIKSLHETIPYIKYHIETFNGLTLDCADNHIVFDENMNEIFVK
-18 KDKDTN
+18 NLRNKDKIMTANGIDTIICVECTN
-24 KENKCS
+24 IEENMYDFELDENS
-30 FCGKT
+30 NHRYYT
-35 KKDVALLF
+35 
-43 NGEFGSICNECCDQI
+43 NGI
-58 YNMNLSII
+58 LS
-66 NHNTNFI
+66 HN
-73 PEDEFHKDDVK
+73 
-84 KPTEIKEFLDQYVIG
+84 
-99 QDKAKQRLAVAVY
+99 
-112 NHYKRI
+112 
-118 KQKGFDDVE
+118 
-127 IEKSNCILCGE
+127 
-138 TGVGKT
+138 T

-199 FLDEC
+199 FLDE
-204 FDGNTE
+204 
-210 VMTENGFIPFKD
+210 I
-222 LTDSTKIMQWNSDS
+222 
-236 TMSLV
+236 
-241 NSERIVKHKC
+241 
-251 LNGLLS
+251 
-257 LQNSKTGQIIHT
+257 
-269 STPNHNRVVIS
+269 
-280 HGKYRDKYIIKK
+280 
-292 VIAEKSLNQGYDFPV
+292 
-307 TGIFDGNNIDISDDM
+307 
-322 LKFIVAF
+322 
-329 AADGCVKNGKYG
+329 
-341 YLTVKKERK
+341 
-350 YNRLNEILNNLH
+350 
-362 IKYTYTFNEKNS
+362 
-374 YHNFYFGDISNMP
+374 
-387 FFKNGKKTLCLDCL
+387 
-401 ITASIRQKKLF
+401 
-412 LNELRYWDGLLNY
+412 
-425 YKDNIYFTSSKLDEM
+425 
-440 LFIQTIAHTSGMSC
+440 
-454 SIHNRYKKGY
+454 
-464 DISYCCVIKN
+464 
-474 KKYMS
+474 
-479 QHSKLLKVYKDFTDD
+479 
-494 VYCVTVPS
+494 
-502 GMIMIRQN
+502 
-510 NFVTVTGNC
+510 

-589 KIIERRMNKSSLGFI
+589 KIIERRMNKSSIGFI

-721 MPATDE
+721 MPSTDE

>member
-1 MLLLQLFK
+1 MNNLSDNIERK
-9 FQFLIMAAK
+9 FINTWDIEDFQILTDDGFVDIKSLHETIPYIK
-18 KDKDTN
+18 YHIET
-24 KENKCS
+24 
-30 FCGKT
+30 
-35 KKDVALLF
+35 F
-43 NGEFGSICNECCDQI
+43 NGLTLDCADNHIVFDE
-58 YNMNLSII
+58 NMNEIFVKNLRNEDKIMTANGIDTIICVECTNIEENMYDFELDENSNHRYYTNGILS
-66 NHNTNFI
+66 HN
-73 PEDEFHKDDVK
+73 
-84 KPTEIKEFLDQYVIG
+84 
-99 QDKAKQRLAVAVY
+99 
-112 NHYKRI
+112 
-118 KQKGFDDVE
+118 
-127 IEKSNCILCGE
+127 
-138 TGVGKT
+138 T

-187 DYDVKKAEHGIV
+187 DYDVKKAEHGIC
-199 FLDEC
+199 FLDE
-204 FDGNTE
+204 
-210 VMTENGFIPFKD
+210 I
-222 LTDSTKIMQWNSDS
+222 
-236 TMSLV
+236 
-241 NSERIVKHKC
+241 
-251 LNGLLS
+251 
-257 LQNSKTGQIIHT
+257 
-269 STPNHNRVVIS
+269 
-280 HGKYRDKYIIKK
+280 
-292 VIAEKSLNQGYDFPV
+292 
-307 TGIFDGNNIDISDDM
+307 
-322 LKFIVAF
+322 
-329 AADGCVKNGKYG
+329 
-341 YLTVKKERK
+341 
-350 YNRLNEILNNLH
+350 
-362 IKYTYTFNEKNS
+362 
-374 YHNFYFGDISNMP
+374 
-387 FFKNGKKTLCLDCL
+387 
-401 ITASIRQKKLF
+401 
-412 LNELRYWDGLLNY
+412 
-425 YKDNIYFTSSKLDEM
+425 
-440 LFIQTIAHTSGMSC
+440 
-454 SIHNRYKKGY
+454 
-464 DISYCCVIKN
+464 
-474 KKYMS
+474 
-479 QHSKLLKVYKDFTDD
+479 
-494 VYCVTVPS
+494 
-502 GMIMIRQN
+502 
-510 NFVTVTGNC
+510 

-721 MPATDE
+721 MPATDA

>member
-1 MLLLQLFK
+1 MNNLSDNIERK
-9 FQFLIMAAK
+9 FINTCDIEDFQILTDDGFVDIKSLHETIPYIK
-18 KDKDTN
+18 YHIET
-24 KENKCS
+24 
-30 FCGKT
+30 
-35 KKDVALLF
+35 F
-43 NGEFGSICNECCDQI
+43 NGLTLDCADNHIVFDE
-58 YNMNLSII
+58 NMNEIFVKNLRNEDKIMTANGIDTIICVECTNIEENMYDFELDENSNHRYYTNGILS
-66 NHNTNFI
+66 HN
-73 PEDEFHKDDVK
+73 
-84 KPTEIKEFLDQYVIG
+84 
-99 QDKAKQRLAVAVY
+99 
-112 NHYKRI
+112 
-118 KQKGFDDVE
+118 
-127 IEKSNCILCGE
+127 
-138 TGVGKT
+138 T

-187 DYDVKKAEHGIV
+187 DYDVKKAEHGIC
-199 FLDEC
+199 FLDE
-204 FDGNTE
+204 
-210 VMTENGFIPFKD
+210 I
-222 LTDSTKIMQWNSDS
+222 
-236 TMSLV
+236 
-241 NSERIVKHKC
+241 
-251 LNGLLS
+251 
-257 LQNSKTGQIIHT
+257 
-269 STPNHNRVVIS
+269 
-280 HGKYRDKYIIKK
+280 
-292 VIAEKSLNQGYDFPV
+292 
-307 TGIFDGNNIDISDDM
+307 
-322 LKFIVAF
+322 
-329 AADGCVKNGKYG
+329 
-341 YLTVKKERK
+341 
-350 YNRLNEILNNLH
+350 
-362 IKYTYTFNEKNS
+362 
-374 YHNFYFGDISNMP
+374 
-387 FFKNGKKTLCLDCL
+387 
-401 ITASIRQKKLF
+401 
-412 LNELRYWDGLLNY
+412 
-425 YKDNIYFTSSKLDEM
+425 
-440 LFIQTIAHTSGMSC
+440 
-454 SIHNRYKKGY
+454 
-464 DISYCCVIKN
+464 
-474 KKYMS
+474 
-479 QHSKLLKVYKDFTDD
+479 
-494 VYCVTVPS
+494 
-502 GMIMIRQN
+502 
-510 NFVTVTGNC
+510 

-611 YIEDKENNNILKY
+611 YIKDKENNNILKY

>member
-1 MLLLQLFK
+1 MLSDNIERK
-9 FQFLIMAAK
+9 FINTWDIEDFQILTDDGFVDIKSLHETIPYIK
-18 KDKDTN
+18 YHIET
-24 KENKCS
+24 
-30 FCGKT
+30 
-35 KKDVALLF
+35 F
-43 NGEFGSICNECCDQI
+43 NGLTLDCADNHIVFDE
-58 YNMNLSII
+58 NMNEIFVKNLRNEDKIMTANGIDTIICVECTNIEENMYDFELNENSNHRYYTNGILS
-66 NHNTNFI
+66 HN
-73 PEDEFHKDDVK
+73 
-84 KPTEIKEFLDQYVIG
+84 
-99 QDKAKQRLAVAVY
+99 
-112 NHYKRI
+112 
-118 KQKGFDDVE
+118 
-127 IEKSNCILCGE
+127 
-138 TGVGKT
+138 T

-187 DYDVKKAEHGIV
+187 DYDVKKAEHGIC
-199 FLDEC
+199 FLDE
-204 FDGNTE
+204 
-210 VMTENGFIPFKD
+210 I
-222 LTDSTKIMQWNSDS
+222 
-236 TMSLV
+236 
-241 NSERIVKHKC
+241 
-251 LNGLLS
+251 
-257 LQNSKTGQIIHT
+257 
-269 STPNHNRVVIS
+269 
-280 HGKYRDKYIIKK
+280 
-292 VIAEKSLNQGYDFPV
+292 
-307 TGIFDGNNIDISDDM
+307 
-322 LKFIVAF
+322 
-329 AADGCVKNGKYG
+329 
-341 YLTVKKERK
+341 
-350 YNRLNEILNNLH
+350 
-362 IKYTYTFNEKNS
+362 
-374 YHNFYFGDISNMP
+374 
-387 FFKNGKKTLCLDCL
+387 
-401 ITASIRQKKLF
+401 
-412 LNELRYWDGLLNY
+412 
-425 YKDNIYFTSSKLDEM
+425 
-440 LFIQTIAHTSGMSC
+440 
-454 SIHNRYKKGY
+454 
-464 DISYCCVIKN
+464 
-474 KKYMS
+474 
-479 QHSKLLKVYKDFTDD
+479 
-494 VYCVTVPS
+494 
-502 GMIMIRQN
+502 
-510 NFVTVTGNC
+510 

-589 KIIERRMNKSSLGFI
+589 KIIERRMNKSSIGFI

>member
-1 MLLLQLFK
+1 MNNLSDNIERK
-9 FQFLIMAAK
+9 FINTCDIEDFQILTDDGFVDIKSLHETIPYIK
-18 KDKDTN
+18 YHIET
-24 KENKCS
+24 
-30 FCGKT
+30 
-35 KKDVALLF
+35 F
-43 NGEFGSICNECCDQI
+43 NGLTLDCADNHIVFDE
-58 YNMNLSII
+58 NMNEIFVKNLRNEDKIMTANGIDTIICVECTNIEENMYDFELDENSNHRYYTNGILS
-66 NHNTNFI
+66 HN
-73 PEDEFHKDDVK
+73 
-84 KPTEIKEFLDQYVIG
+84 
-99 QDKAKQRLAVAVY
+99 
-112 NHYKRI
+112 
-118 KQKGFDDVE
+118 
-127 IEKSNCILCGE
+127 
-138 TGVGKT
+138 T

-199 FLDEC
+199 FLDE
-204 FDGNTE
+204 
-210 VMTENGFIPFKD
+210 
-222 LTDSTKIMQWNSDS
+222 L
-236 TMSLV
+236 
-241 NSERIVKHKC
+241 
-251 LNGLLS
+251 
-257 LQNSKTGQIIHT
+257 
-269 STPNHNRVVIS
+269 
-280 HGKYRDKYIIKK
+280 
-292 VIAEKSLNQGYDFPV
+292 
-307 TGIFDGNNIDISDDM
+307 
-322 LKFIVAF
+322 
-329 AADGCVKNGKYG
+329 
-341 YLTVKKERK
+341 
-350 YNRLNEILNNLH
+350 
-362 IKYTYTFNEKNS
+362 
-374 YHNFYFGDISNMP
+374 
-387 FFKNGKKTLCLDCL
+387 
-401 ITASIRQKKLF
+401 
-412 LNELRYWDGLLNY
+412 
-425 YKDNIYFTSSKLDEM
+425 
-440 LFIQTIAHTSGMSC
+440 
-454 SIHNRYKKGY
+454 
-464 DISYCCVIKN
+464 
-474 KKYMS
+474 
-479 QHSKLLKVYKDFTDD
+479 
-494 VYCVTVPS
+494 
-502 GMIMIRQN
+502 
-510 NFVTVTGNC
+510 

>member
-1 MLLLQLFK
+1 MLSDNIERK
-9 FQFLIMAAK
+9 FINTWDIEDFQILTDDGFVDIKSLHETIPYIK
-18 KDKDTN
+18 YHIET
-24 KENKCS
+24 
-30 FCGKT
+30 
-35 KKDVALLF
+35 F
-43 NGEFGSICNECCDQI
+43 NGLILDCADNHIVFDE
-58 YNMNLSII
+58 NMNEIFVKNLRNEDKIMTANGIDTIICVECTNIEENMYDFELDENSNHRYYTNGILS
-66 NHNTNFI
+66 HN
-73 PEDEFHKDDVK
+73 
-84 KPTEIKEFLDQYVIG
+84 
-99 QDKAKQRLAVAVY
+99 
-112 NHYKRI
+112 
-118 KQKGFDDVE
+118 
-127 IEKSNCILCGE
+127 
-138 TGVGKT
+138 T

-199 FLDEC
+199 FLDE
-204 FDGNTE
+204 
-210 VMTENGFIPFKD
+210 
-222 LTDSTKIMQWNSDS
+222 L
-236 TMSLV
+236 
-241 NSERIVKHKC
+241 
-251 LNGLLS
+251 
-257 LQNSKTGQIIHT
+257 
-269 STPNHNRVVIS
+269 
-280 HGKYRDKYIIKK
+280 
-292 VIAEKSLNQGYDFPV
+292 
-307 TGIFDGNNIDISDDM
+307 
-322 LKFIVAF
+322 
-329 AADGCVKNGKYG
+329 
-341 YLTVKKERK
+341 
-350 YNRLNEILNNLH
+350 
-362 IKYTYTFNEKNS
+362 
-374 YHNFYFGDISNMP
+374 
-387 FFKNGKKTLCLDCL
+387 
-401 ITASIRQKKLF
+401 
-412 LNELRYWDGLLNY
+412 
-425 YKDNIYFTSSKLDEM
+425 
-440 LFIQTIAHTSGMSC
+440 
-454 SIHNRYKKGY
+454 
-464 DISYCCVIKN
+464 
-474 KKYMS
+474 
-479 QHSKLLKVYKDFTDD
+479 
-494 VYCVTVPS
+494 
-502 GMIMIRQN
+502 
-510 NFVTVTGNC
+510 

>member
-1 MLLLQLFK
+1 MNNLSDNIERK
-9 FQFLIMAAK
+9 FINTWDIEDFQILTDDGFVDIKSLHETIPYIK
-18 KDKDTN
+18 YHIET
-24 KENKCS
+24 
-30 FCGKT
+30 
-35 KKDVALLF
+35 F
-43 NGEFGSICNECCDQI
+43 NGLILDCADNHIVFDE
-58 YNMNLSII
+58 NMNEIFVKNLRNEDKIMTANGIDTIICVECTNIEENMYDFELDENSNHRYYTNGILS
-66 NHNTNFI
+66 HN
-73 PEDEFHKDDVK
+73 
-84 KPTEIKEFLDQYVIG
+84 
-99 QDKAKQRLAVAVY
+99 
-112 NHYKRI
+112 
-118 KQKGFDDVE
+118 
-127 IEKSNCILCGE
+127 
-138 TGVGKT
+138 T

-149 IAKMLDVPISIVD
+149 IAKILDVPISIVD

-187 DYDVKKAEHGIV
+187 DYDVKKAEHGIC
-199 FLDEC
+199 FLDE
-204 FDGNTE
+204 
-210 VMTENGFIPFKD
+210 I
-222 LTDSTKIMQWNSDS
+222 
-236 TMSLV
+236 
-241 NSERIVKHKC
+241 
-251 LNGLLS
+251 
-257 LQNSKTGQIIHT
+257 
-269 STPNHNRVVIS
+269 
-280 HGKYRDKYIIKK
+280 
-292 VIAEKSLNQGYDFPV
+292 
-307 TGIFDGNNIDISDDM
+307 
-322 LKFIVAF
+322 
-329 AADGCVKNGKYG
+329 
-341 YLTVKKERK
+341 
-350 YNRLNEILNNLH
+350 
-362 IKYTYTFNEKNS
+362 
-374 YHNFYFGDISNMP
+374 
-387 FFKNGKKTLCLDCL
+387 
-401 ITASIRQKKLF
+401 
-412 LNELRYWDGLLNY
+412 
-425 YKDNIYFTSSKLDEM
+425 
-440 LFIQTIAHTSGMSC
+440 
-454 SIHNRYKKGY
+454 
-464 DISYCCVIKN
+464 
-474 KKYMS
+474 
-479 QHSKLLKVYKDFTDD
+479 
-494 VYCVTVPS
+494 
-502 GMIMIRQN
+502 
-510 NFVTVTGNC
+510 

>member
-1 MLLLQLFK
+1 MLSDNIERK
-9 FQFLIMAAK
+9 FINTWDIEDFQILTDDGFVDIKSLHETIPYIK
-18 KDKDTN
+18 YHIET
-24 KENKCS
+24 
-30 FCGKT
+30 
-35 KKDVALLF
+35 F
-43 NGEFGSICNECCDQI
+43 NGLTLDCADNHIVFDE
-58 YNMNLSII
+58 NMNEIFVKNLRNEDKIMTANGIDTIICVECTNIEENMYDFELDENSNHRYYTNGILS
-66 NHNTNFI
+66 HN
-73 PEDEFHKDDVK
+73 
-84 KPTEIKEFLDQYVIG
+84 
-99 QDKAKQRLAVAVY
+99 
-112 NHYKRI
+112 
-118 KQKGFDDVE
+118 
-127 IEKSNCILCGE
+127 
-138 TGVGKT
+138 T

-199 FLDEC
+199 FLDE
-204 FDGNTE
+204 
-210 VMTENGFIPFKD
+210 
-222 LTDSTKIMQWNSDS
+222 L
-236 TMSLV
+236 
-241 NSERIVKHKC
+241 
-251 LNGLLS
+251 
-257 LQNSKTGQIIHT
+257 
-269 STPNHNRVVIS
+269 
-280 HGKYRDKYIIKK
+280 
-292 VIAEKSLNQGYDFPV
+292 
-307 TGIFDGNNIDISDDM
+307 
-322 LKFIVAF
+322 
-329 AADGCVKNGKYG
+329 
-341 YLTVKKERK
+341 
-350 YNRLNEILNNLH
+350 
-362 IKYTYTFNEKNS
+362 
-374 YHNFYFGDISNMP
+374 
-387 FFKNGKKTLCLDCL
+387 
-401 ITASIRQKKLF
+401 
-412 LNELRYWDGLLNY
+412 
-425 YKDNIYFTSSKLDEM
+425 
-440 LFIQTIAHTSGMSC
+440 
-454 SIHNRYKKGY
+454 
-464 DISYCCVIKN
+464 
-474 KKYMS
+474 
-479 QHSKLLKVYKDFTDD
+479 
-494 VYCVTVPS
+494 
-502 GMIMIRQN
+502 
-510 NFVTVTGNC
+510 

-589 KIIERRMNKSSLGFI
+589 KIIERRMNKSSIGFI

>member
-1 MLLLQLFK
+1 MLSDNIERK
-9 FQFLIMAAK
+9 FINTWDIEDFQILTDDGFVDIKSLHETIPYIK
-18 KDKDTN
+18 YHIET
-24 KENKCS
+24 
-30 FCGKT
+30 
-35 KKDVALLF
+35 F
-43 NGEFGSICNECCDQI
+43 NGLTLDCADNHIVFDE
-58 YNMNLSII
+58 NMNEIFVKNLRNEDKIMTANGIDTII
-66 NHNTNFI
+66 CVECTNIEENMYDF
-73 PEDEFHKDDVK
+73 E
-84 KPTEIKEFLDQYVIG
+84 LD
-99 QDKAKQRLAVAVY
+99 
-112 NHYKRI
+112 
-118 KQKGFDDVE
+118 
-127 IEKSNCILCGE
+127 EKSNHRYYTNGILSHN
-138 TGVGKT
+138 T

-199 FLDEC
+199 FLDE
-204 FDGNTE
+204 
-210 VMTENGFIPFKD
+210 
-222 LTDSTKIMQWNSDS
+222 L
-236 TMSLV
+236 
-241 NSERIVKHKC
+241 
-251 LNGLLS
+251 
-257 LQNSKTGQIIHT
+257 
-269 STPNHNRVVIS
+269 
-280 HGKYRDKYIIKK
+280 
-292 VIAEKSLNQGYDFPV
+292 
-307 TGIFDGNNIDISDDM
+307 
-322 LKFIVAF
+322 
-329 AADGCVKNGKYG
+329 
-341 YLTVKKERK
+341 
-350 YNRLNEILNNLH
+350 
-362 IKYTYTFNEKNS
+362 
-374 YHNFYFGDISNMP
+374 
-387 FFKNGKKTLCLDCL
+387 
-401 ITASIRQKKLF
+401 
-412 LNELRYWDGLLNY
+412 
-425 YKDNIYFTSSKLDEM
+425 
-440 LFIQTIAHTSGMSC
+440 
-454 SIHNRYKKGY
+454 
-464 DISYCCVIKN
+464 
-474 KKYMS
+474 
-479 QHSKLLKVYKDFTDD
+479 
-494 VYCVTVPS
+494 
-502 GMIMIRQN
+502 
-510 NFVTVTGNC
+510 

>member
-1 MLLLQLFK
+1 MNNLSDNIERK
-9 FQFLIMAAK
+9 FINTWDIEDFQILTDDGFVDIKSLHETIPYIK
-18 KDKDTN
+18 YHIET
-24 KENKCS
+24 
-30 FCGKT
+30 
-35 KKDVALLF
+35 F
-43 NGEFGSICNECCDQI
+43 NGLTLDCADNHIVFDE
-58 YNMNLSII
+58 NMNEIFVKNLRNEDKIMTANGIDTIICVECTNIEENMYDFELDENSNHRYYTNGILS
-66 NHNTNFI
+66 HN
-73 PEDEFHKDDVK
+73 
-84 KPTEIKEFLDQYVIG
+84 
-99 QDKAKQRLAVAVY
+99 
-112 NHYKRI
+112 
-118 KQKGFDDVE
+118 
-127 IEKSNCILCGE
+127 
-138 TGVGKT
+138 T

-199 FLDEC
+199 FLDE
-204 FDGNTE
+204 
-210 VMTENGFIPFKD
+210 
-222 LTDSTKIMQWNSDS
+222 L
-236 TMSLV
+236 
-241 NSERIVKHKC
+241 
-251 LNGLLS
+251 
-257 LQNSKTGQIIHT
+257 
-269 STPNHNRVVIS
+269 
-280 HGKYRDKYIIKK
+280 
-292 VIAEKSLNQGYDFPV
+292 
-307 TGIFDGNNIDISDDM
+307 
-322 LKFIVAF
+322 
-329 AADGCVKNGKYG
+329 
-341 YLTVKKERK
+341 
-350 YNRLNEILNNLH
+350 
-362 IKYTYTFNEKNS
+362 
-374 YHNFYFGDISNMP
+374 
-387 FFKNGKKTLCLDCL
+387 
-401 ITASIRQKKLF
+401 
-412 LNELRYWDGLLNY
+412 
-425 YKDNIYFTSSKLDEM
+425 
-440 LFIQTIAHTSGMSC
+440 
-454 SIHNRYKKGY
+454 
-464 DISYCCVIKN
+464 
-474 KKYMS
+474 
-479 QHSKLLKVYKDFTDD
+479 
-494 VYCVTVPS
+494 
-502 GMIMIRQN
+502 
-510 NFVTVTGNC
+510 

>member
-1 MLLLQLFK
+1 MNNLSYNIERK
-9 FQFLIMAAK
+9 FINTWDIEDFQILTDDGFVDIKSLHETIPYIK
-18 KDKDTN
+18 YHIET
-24 KENKCS
+24 
-30 FCGKT
+30 
-35 KKDVALLF
+35 F
-43 NGEFGSICNECCDQI
+43 NGLTLDCADNHIVFDE
-58 YNMNLSII
+58 NMNEIFVKNLRNEDKIMTANGIDTIICVECTNIEENMYDFELDENSNHRYYTNGILS
-66 NHNTNFI
+66 HN
-73 PEDEFHKDDVK
+73 
-84 KPTEIKEFLDQYVIG
+84 
-99 QDKAKQRLAVAVY
+99 
-112 NHYKRI
+112 
-118 KQKGFDDVE
+118 
-127 IEKSNCILCGE
+127 
-138 TGVGKT
+138 T

-199 FLDEC
+199 FLDE
-204 FDGNTE
+204 
-210 VMTENGFIPFKD
+210 
-222 LTDSTKIMQWNSDS
+222 L
-236 TMSLV
+236 
-241 NSERIVKHKC
+241 
-251 LNGLLS
+251 
-257 LQNSKTGQIIHT
+257 
-269 STPNHNRVVIS
+269 
-280 HGKYRDKYIIKK
+280 
-292 VIAEKSLNQGYDFPV
+292 
-307 TGIFDGNNIDISDDM
+307 
-322 LKFIVAF
+322 
-329 AADGCVKNGKYG
+329 
-341 YLTVKKERK
+341 
-350 YNRLNEILNNLH
+350 
-362 IKYTYTFNEKNS
+362 
-374 YHNFYFGDISNMP
+374 
-387 FFKNGKKTLCLDCL
+387 
-401 ITASIRQKKLF
+401 
-412 LNELRYWDGLLNY
+412 
-425 YKDNIYFTSSKLDEM
+425 
-440 LFIQTIAHTSGMSC
+440 
-454 SIHNRYKKGY
+454 
-464 DISYCCVIKN
+464 
-474 KKYMS
+474 
-479 QHSKLLKVYKDFTDD
+479 
-494 VYCVTVPS
+494 
-502 GMIMIRQN
+502 
-510 NFVTVTGNC
+510 